1 MVTSSV
7 EEYLE
12 AIYFLEE
19 ERISTS
25 TMEIAKRVGVSPP
38 SVTEMLRRLAD
49 RGYIRYE
56 PYRGVVLTDQGR
68 RVGRR
73 VTRKHRIL
81 ECFLHDILS
90 IRKDRAHRQAC
101 EMEHA
106 LSDEAE
112 DRLHKI
118 MKYPDRC
125 PDGKVIPT
133 T

>member
-1 MVTSSV
+1 MVTSSI

-19 ERISTS
+19 ERISTT

-56 PYRGVVLTDQGR
+56 PYRGVILTEEGR
-68 RVGRR
+68 RVGKR
-73 VTRKHRIL
+73 VIRKHRIL
-81 ECFLHDILS
+81 ECFLHYVLS

-101 EMEHA
+101 EMEHS

-112 DRLHKI
+112 DRLRKI
-118 MKYPDRC
+118 MKYPGRC